1 MRIPVSA
8 HSLTLGDGRTVTLH
22 ELIGRGSLG
31 SVYRGVVE
39 GAFGVRRPV
48 AIKLFDVHRDDDNQ
62 ELFHQLVATARRAA
76 CVQHDGVVQT
86 FEIDRTDGRQQAFV
100 VMELVEGEPL
110 GALLASWRY
119 EGERVPLDFALVVAV
134 RVAEAVGAALFA
146 EANEGGVTA
155 LVHGD
160 LSPRQILVSSR
171 GQVKVSDFG
180 QGTLRD
186 LASRVRSRDRLAF
199 TAPEVAC
206 GYGPDPRAD
215 VFSLGLILHEMLVGP
230 RFGSG
235 TATEDVFAMVR
246 DGVVPTSCMDPV
258 LPNGIREV
266 LDRALATD
274 AADRQLHAQALAT
287 ELRREMFRLNL
298 VDTQTCVRHAV
309 VGWCEAPIAE
319 RTVRVSE
326 IALEDEAL
334 HEAAPDTDRG
344 GARRVG

>member
-8 HSLTLGDGRTVTLH
+8 HSLSLSDGRAVTLH

-48 AIKLFDVHRDDDNQ
+48 AIKLFDVAGLVHEENQ
-62 ELFHQLVATARRAA
+62 DLFRQLTANARRAA
-76 CVQHDGVVQT
+76 CVQHDNVVQT
-86 FEIDRTDGRQQAFV
+86 FEIDRTDGRRAPQAFV

-110 GALLASWRY
+110 GALLESWRY
-119 EGERVPLDFALVVAV
+119 DRQRVPLDFALVVAV
-134 RVAEAVGAALFA
+134 RVAEALGAALFA

-180 QGTLRD
+180 QGSVRD
-186 LASRVRSRDRLAF
+186 LASRVRSRDRLAY

-206 GYGPDPRAD
+206 GYNADPRAD
-215 VFSLGLILHEMLVGP
+215 VFSLGVILHEMLVGP
-230 RFGSG
+230 RFARTTS
-235 TATEDVFAMVR
+235 TQEALAMVR
-246 DGVVPTSCMDPV
+246 NGIVPTSCMALIPT
-258 LPNGIREV
+258 GIREI
-266 LDRALATD
+266 LDRALATN

-287 ELRREMFRLNL
+287 DLRREMFRLNL
-298 VDTQTCVRHAV
+298 VDTSVCVRHAV
-309 VGWCEAPIAE
+309 VGWCEAPAP
-319 RTVRVSE
+319 RASE
-326 IALEDEAL
+326 IASLAIEPADLGFED
-334 HEAAPDTDRG
+334 
-344 GARRVG
+344 ARVPTSRAC